1 MKQTPPFARI
11 GPTPSASASLP
22 ASFIEEILLS
32 VLPSIDPVP
41 AVVVPSLRQV
51 FPAPTAGAGITVTEL
66 GGATV
71 VRVAGEFGRQDLG
84 VLAETLG
91 DASVEGSRLVL
102 DLTAVDAVPA
112 GTAAILDATSM
123 HLSRWGTRLAVVG
136 SIESTRALAA
146 NARGRTAFHTT
157 LDAALAYREM
167 SA

>member
-1 MKQTPPFARI
+1 M
-11 GPTPSASASLP
+11 
-22 ASFIEEILLS
+22 S

-51 FPAPTAGAGITVTEL
+51 LPAPTAGADITVTES

-71 VRVAGEFGRQDLG
+71 VRVVRGLGRQDLG

-91 DASVEGSRLVL
+91 EASVEGSRLVL
-102 DLTAVDAVPA
+102 DLTVVDAVPA
-112 GTAAILDATSM
+112 GTAGILDATSM

-136 SIESTRALAA
+136 SIELTRALAA
-146 NARGRTAFHTT
+146 EALGRTVFHTT
-157 LDAALAYREM
+157 LDAALDQREI